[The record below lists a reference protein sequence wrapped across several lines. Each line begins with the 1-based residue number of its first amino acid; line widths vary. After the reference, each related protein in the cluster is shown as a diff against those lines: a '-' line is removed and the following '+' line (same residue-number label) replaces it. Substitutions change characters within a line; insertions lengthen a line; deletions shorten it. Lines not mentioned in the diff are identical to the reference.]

1 MNRLPAFWFAAIALF
16 AGIGFAQVKPVPTPQ
31 PPSTKIGTI
40 KGRVVAAESDLGLSK
55 ATITLLSQ
63 GGERGEPRIVKTDEN
78 GRYEVSGVKPGR
90 YSVRAS
96 RSGYVMQLY
105 GQKSPDAFSGTTGT
119 LLHLRED
126 ETLSGID
133 FRLLR
138 GGAIEGRVVDSSGEP
153 LARSR
158 VQLSRYRTYE
168 GKPRLVSAG
177 FRSRTETDDR
187 GHFRLFEIPPGSYYL
202 SATRDSFIPAAEG
215 DRTATPATFYPSAL
229 DPQEATRIEVGPGAE
244 IQGLE
249 LVLLE
254 VQGFD
259 ISGRV
264 VAPQEKLDRD
274 VDLWARRFGS
284 DGNLSFF
291 GANASVD
298 STGRFKLRN
307 VIPGKY
313 LITARSDD
321 FSPTAV
327 ASGILSGRAEVEVTD
342 SDVSGVAITIGRGG
356 EITGKINLPEN
367 SPSVDP
373 KSIYVRVSAD
383 GNPEGSYPGQMG
395 EVGRDW
401 RFHLKGISEG
411 SIRFQIDLP
420 SGPHYVESIRVDA
433 KEVADQTFEIHHNDQ
448 LQAVVTVSA
457 KGAELNGTVKTEN
470 PEIGAE
476 GVTVLALAER
486 AELRRSSRFSRT
498 IQTDQNGRFALL
510 GLAPGEYLV
519 IAVANLEPGGHTDP
533 DLQKKFEN
541 LATRV
546 QLDARQTKSVALT
559 AISTGSSR

>member
-1 MNRLPAFWFAAIALF
+1 MNRLPTFWFAAIASLF
-16 AGIGFAQVKPVPTPQ
+16 VVIGSAEVRPVPTPHS
-31 PPSTKIGTI
+31 PSPKNGTI
-40 KGRVVAAESDLGLSK
+40 KGRVVAAESGLGLSK

-63 GGERGEPRIVKTDEN
+63 GGERGEPRIVKTNEN
-78 GRYEVSGVKPGR
+78 GQYEVSGVKPGR

-105 GQKSPDAFSGTTGT
+105 GQKSPDAFSETTGT
-119 LLHLRED
+119 LLYVRED
-126 ETLSGID
+126 ETLSEID

-168 GKPRLVSAG
+168 GKPRLESG
-177 FRSRTETDDR
+177 FRSSTETDDR
-187 GHFRLFEIPPGSYYL
+187 GHFRLFEISPGSYYL
-202 SATRDSFIPAAEG
+202 SARRDFTIQAAEG
-215 DRTATPATFYPSAL
+215 DRTATPATFYPSVL

-264 VAPQEKLDRD
+264 VSPQEKLDRD

-291 GANASVD
+291 SANASVD

-342 SDVSGVAITIGRGG
+342 SDVSGLAITIGRGG
-356 EITGKINLPEN
+356 EITGKINWPEN

-383 GNPEGSYPGQMG
+383 GNPEGFYPGQMG

-401 RFHLKGISEG
+401 GFHLKGISEG
-411 SIRFQIDLP
+411 SIRFRIDLP

-433 KEVADQTFEIHHNDQ
+433 KEVTDQTFEIHHNDQ

-457 KGAELNGTVKTEN
+457 KGAELNGAVKTEN
-470 PEIGAE
+470 PEIGTE

-486 AELRRSSRFSRT
+486 ADLRLSSRFRRIT
-498 IQTDQNGRFALL
+498 QTDQNGRFALR

-533 DLQKKFEN
+533 DLQKKFEK

-546 QLDARQTKSVALT
+546 QLEAGQTKSEILT
-559 AISTGSSR
+559 ALSTLR